1 MNINEKYPSLSYLLR
16 CYFNQ
21 DFEVLFGSADETVAA
36 YKTTE
41 SVDEQQQMKAE
52 IGHLLGLGLKEDEL
66 QDILLNQIDC
76 GYYYLNEWN
85 SSSDWLKHLHNQ
97 LD

>member
-1 MNINEKYPSLSYLLR
+1 M
-16 CYFNQ
+16 
-21 DFEVLFGSADETVAA
+21 LFGSADETVAA